1 MAKIRTAAELA
12 KACENAARNFKTL
25 YVHGCFGAP
34 MTDANKAYYIT
45 NTYYNRQNSR
55 QAMIKAATPDTFG
68 FDCVCLI
75 KGILWGWIGDAKQA
89 YGGAVYRS
97 NGIPDI
103 NADMMIAE
111 CRDVS
116 TDFSHIEVGE
126 ALWMSG
132 HIGIYI
138 GNGLGV
144 ECTPA
149 WKNCVQITA
158 VNAPKM
164 GYYRRDWTKHGKLP
178 WVTYSSAEKP
188 VATGYKPAVGDIVT
202 FTGRKHYANAWS
214 GSALPCRPGRAK
226 ITALCTAKGAK
237 RKVHLQF
244 IPGGGSDV
252 FGWVDEGTYTKYTSS
267 TK

>member
-1 MAKIRTAAELA
+1 MAKIKTAAELA
-12 KACENAARNFKTL
+12 KACENVARNFKTL

-34 MTDANKAYYIT
+34 MTDANKAYYLT
-45 NTYYNRQNSR
+45 NTYYNRQSNR
-55 QAMIKAATPDTFG
+55 QALIKAATPDTFG

-75 KGILWGWIGDAKQA
+75 KGILWGWIGDAKQT

-97 NGIPDI
+97 NNVPDI

-111 CRDVS
+111 CRNVS
-116 TDFSHIEVGE
+116 TDFSNIEVGE

-158 VNAPKM
+158 VNAPKV

-178 WVTYSSAEKP
+178 YVTYAAPKP
-188 VATGYKPAVGDIVT
+188 VATVYKPAVGDIVN
-202 FTGRKHYANAWS
+202 FTGRKHYANAWN

-226 ITALCTAKGAK
+226 VTALCNAQGAK
-237 RKVHLQF
+237 RKVHLKF
-244 IPGGGSDV
+244 TPGSSSDV
-252 FGWVDEGTYTKYTSS
+252 YGWVDEGTYQKI
-267 TK
+267 K